1 MLAEVTTV
9 AGALGAPWL
18 MARISAMATRLGP
31 AADADGRPGPATTG
45 TTGRQGRE
53 VADGAPGP
61 PTADPL
67 WNRISPA
74 EREVALLVA
83 EGLSNPG
90 IAERL
95 YVSRR
100 TVESH
105 VSSLLRKLG
114 VPNRVALATLVL
126 QAGPPPA

>member
-1 MLAEVTTV
+1 
-9 AGALGAPWL
+9 
-18 MARISAMATRLGP
+18 MATRLGP
-31 AADADGRPGPATTG
+31 TPSADGRPAPPATRSRSRRGGDEPT
-45 TTGRQGRE
+45 E
-53 VADGAPGP
+53 DADRPD
-61 PTADPL
+61 ADPL
-67 WNRISPA
+67 WSRISPA

-105 VSSLLRKLG
+105 VSSLLRKLA

-126 QAGPPPA
+126 QAGPPPP